1 MLKNYLLGAVVVSVM
16 GLSGCAS
23 NANVGQMTYAPQ
35 TFKTP
40 KRLSL
45 LTNIDVKNVEGGQE
59 TQALGVSKISNNNF
73 KAALVQSLQSAHLY
87 KTLRK
92 AQYNL
97 TADVMNLDQ
106 PYVGLD
112 MTVKF
117 KVHYRLEDVK
127 KKVYIYDKDVISSYT
142 AKLNDSLSGVERLR
156 MANEGAARENIKK
169 FIQDLYRL
177 PRVS

>member
-1 MLKNYLLGAVVVSVM
+1 MLKKYLWTAVAVSVL

-23 NANVGQMTYAPQ
+23 NANTGAMTYVPE

-45 LTNIDVKNVEGGQE
+45 LNNIDVKNIEGGQE
-59 TQALGVSKISNNNF
+59 TSAFGLSKISNSHF
-73 KAALVQSLQSAHLY
+73 KDALIRSLQSAHLY
-87 KTLRK
+87 QALPK
-92 AQYNL
+92 AQYAL
-97 TADVMNLDQ
+97 TADVMDLDQ

-117 KVHYRLEDVK
+117 KVHYRLQDVK
-127 KKVYIYDKDVISSYT
+127 KHIDIYDQDIMSSYT

-156 MANEGAARENIKK
+156 IANEGAARENIKK

-177 PRVS
+177 PRVK